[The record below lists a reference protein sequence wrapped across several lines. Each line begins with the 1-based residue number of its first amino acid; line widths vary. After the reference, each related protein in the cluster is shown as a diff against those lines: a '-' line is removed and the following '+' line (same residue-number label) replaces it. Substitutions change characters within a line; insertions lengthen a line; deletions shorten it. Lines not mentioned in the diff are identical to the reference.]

1 MQRASVFTM
10 HPAASLVCSRMR
22 RLLSLLECSQTS
34 MVCWAGNSRFPRVRR
49 TTYGRQRAYGQG
61 HADVLPLTR
70 QASRSDILSREGR
83 SHPAL
88 LSRYTP
94 RVDRPVS
101 QREQSDHHSI
111 AASLARIL
119 PRKTSRQ
126 HSVPE
131 AS

>member
-1 MQRASVFTM
+1 MQRASVCTM
-10 HPAASLVCSRMR
+10 HPAARPGMQSHEEASLTARV
-22 RLLSLLECSQTS
+22 
-34 MVCWAGNSRFPRVRR
+34 FPDVYGMLGRQLQVPTMRR
-49 TTYGRQRAYGQG
+49 TTYGRQRVYGQG

-83 SHPAL
+83 SHLAL

-101 QREQSDHHSI
+101 QREQSDHHAI